1 MSQCGALVY
10 VLDAQQSDYES
21 PLKKLRELIKQINE
35 VKPNLNYEVFI
46 HKVDTDIFQTNDQKE
61 ECLIA
66 VQQFTRDLMQDME
79 WSGQMTYH
87 LTSIYD

>member
-46 HKVDTDIFQTNDQKE
+46 HKIDTDIFQTNDQKE

-66 VQQFTRDLMQDME
+66 V
-79 WSGQMTYH
+79 
-87 LTSIYD
+87 

>member
-1 MSQCGALVY
+1 M
-10 VLDAQQSDYES
+10 LDAQQTDYES

-66 VQQFTRDLMQDME
+66 V
-79 WSGQMTYH
+79 
-87 LTSIYD
+87 

>member
-46 HKVDTDIFQTNDQKE
+46 HKVDTDIFLTNDQKE
-61 ECLIA
+61 ESLIA
-66 VQQFTRDLMQDME
+66 V
-79 WSGQMTYH
+79 
-87 LTSIYD
+87 

>member
-1 MSQCGALVY
+1 M
-10 VLDAQQSDYES
+10 LDAQQSDYES

-61 ECLIA
+61 ESLIA
-66 VQQFTRDLMQDME
+66 V
-79 WSGQMTYH
+79 
-87 LTSIYD
+87 

>member
-1 MSQCGALVY
+1 M
-10 VLDAQQSDYES
+10 LDAQQSDYES

-66 VQQFTRDLMQDME
+66 V
-79 WSGQMTYH
+79 
-87 LTSIYD
+87 

>member
-46 HKVDTDIFQTNDQKE
+46 HKVDSDIFLTNDQKE
-61 ECLIA
+61 ESLIA
-66 VQQFTRDLMQDME
+66 V
-79 WSGQMTYH
+79 
-87 LTSIYD
+87 

>member
-66 VQQFTRDLMQDME
+66 V
-79 WSGQMTYH
+79 
-87 LTSIYD
+87 

>member
-1 MSQCGALVY
+1 M
-10 VLDAQQSDYES
+10 LDAQQSDHES

-66 VQQFTRDLMQDME
+66 V
-79 WSGQMTYH
+79 
-87 LTSIYD
+87 

>member
-46 HKVDTDIFQTNDQKE
+46 HKVDSDIFLTNDQKE

-66 VQQFTRDLMQDME
+66 V
-79 WSGQMTYH
+79 
-87 LTSIYD
+87 

>member
-61 ECLIA
+61 ESLIA
-66 VQQFTRDLMQDME
+66 V
-79 WSGQMTYH
+79 
-87 LTSIYD
+87 

>member
-10 VLDAQQSDYES
+10 VFDAQQSDYES

-66 VQQFTRDLMQDME
+66 V
-79 WSGQMTYH
+79 
-87 LTSIYD
+87 

>member
-46 HKVDTDIFQTNDQKE
+46 HKVDTDIFQTNYQKE

-66 VQQFTRDLMQDME
+66 V
-79 WSGQMTYH
+79 
-87 LTSIYD
+87 

>member
-1 MSQCGALVY
+1 MF
-10 VLDAQQSDYES
+10 DAQQNDYES
-21 PLKKLRELIKQINE
+21 PLKKLGELIKQINE

-66 VQQFTRDLMQDME
+66 V
-79 WSGQMTYH
+79 
-87 LTSIYD
+87 